1 MSGAP
6 PTLECRTFHATARC
20 GGCGIEV
27 EDDWRISFSW
37 YPAEINL
44 WDSTTAD
51 GLGDGALDAL
61 KQCMEML
68 IRLIA

>member
-27 EDDWRISFSW
+27 EDDWWVAFSW